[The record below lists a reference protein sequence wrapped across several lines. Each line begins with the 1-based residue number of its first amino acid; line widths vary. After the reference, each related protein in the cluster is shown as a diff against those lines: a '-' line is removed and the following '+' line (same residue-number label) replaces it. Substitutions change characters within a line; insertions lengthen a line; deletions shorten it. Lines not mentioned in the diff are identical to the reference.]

1 MIPNGSFILS
11 VSVSQV
17 LFRLD
22 WTNNNFWP
30 LLHVPDTD
38 DVKQKNKNHKTIPWT
53 ENKQVF
59 CLTSS
64 VSSTRNFEP
73 IFIPPGAGVIQS
85 TYFTIP
91 YNSLTLSSVLHAML
105 LYKNP
110 PRIPEYEPNSSLC
123 FACSP
128 AVLDFFFYF
137 FIYLFFFLA
146 VLDLTYLAYAFTPFR
161 SNPSNPFVERAGCS
175 GSQPA
180 DFVRTQ
186 LSAKQTLIRNRF
198 CPDRSLISH
207 SVFTGTQSILCHQCA
222 FHNIHKQWPGRKRSS
237 QVGSLPTTPPLP
249 PSSLCLD
256 NSRHIYSMKAEI
268 QNGGLH
274 PTVGGGGGGFGE
286 ALGVIQPD

>member
-1 MIPNGSFILS
+1 ML
-11 VSVSQV
+11 
-17 LFRLD
+17 RL
-22 WTNNNFWP
+22 
-30 LLHVPDTD
+30 
-38 DVKQKNKNHKTIPWT
+38 
-53 ENKQVF
+53 
-59 CLTSS
+59 LTSS
-64 VSSTRNFEP
+64 LRP
-73 IFIPPGAGVIQS
+73 
-85 TYFTIP
+85 
-91 YNSLTLSSVLHAML
+91 
-105 LYKNP
+105 
-110 PRIPEYEPNSSLC
+110 
-123 FACSP
+123 
-128 AVLDFFFYF
+128 FFFFLF
-137 FIYLFFFLA
+137 FYLFFFLA

-274 PTVGGGGGGFGE
+274 PTVGGVGRRWEWSNLTRPFTNNLETYKSCSVKEGQNRKTTHLIYE
-286 ALGVIQPD
+286 YEQ

>member
-1 MIPNGSFILS
+1 ML
-11 VSVSQV
+11 
-17 LFRLD
+17 RL
-22 WTNNNFWP
+22 
-30 LLHVPDTD
+30 
-38 DVKQKNKNHKTIPWT
+38 
-53 ENKQVF
+53 
-59 CLTSS
+59 LTSS
-64 VSSTRNFEP
+64 LRP
-73 IFIPPGAGVIQS
+73 
-85 TYFTIP
+85 
-91 YNSLTLSSVLHAML
+91 
-105 LYKNP
+105 
-110 PRIPEYEPNSSLC
+110 
-123 FACSP
+123 
-128 AVLDFFFYF
+128 
-137 FIYLFFFLA
+137 FFFLFIYFFSS
-146 VLDLTYLAYAFTPFR
+146 LRPDIFGICIYSFR

-249 PSSLCLD
+249 PSSLRLD

-274 PTVGGGGGGFGE
+274 PTVGG
-286 ALGVIQPD
+286 LGRRWEWSNLTRPFTNNLEMYKSCSVKEGQNRKTTHLIYEYEQ